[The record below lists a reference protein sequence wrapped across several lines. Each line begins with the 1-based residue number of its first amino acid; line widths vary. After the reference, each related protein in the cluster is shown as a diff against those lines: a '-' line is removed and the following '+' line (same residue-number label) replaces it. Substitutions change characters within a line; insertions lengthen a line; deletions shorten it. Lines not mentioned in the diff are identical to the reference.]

1 MKYIYLTRKSRQS
14 PRLTTFFVAVDI
26 FTKSRIYFHEIS
38 LKVINKK
45 SFKCMR
51 FNDTVIADKQYVLK
65 HKKLKLMW

>member
-38 LKVINKK
+38 LKVINLIIKK
-45 SFKCMR
+45 IIQMY
-51 FNDTVIADKQYVLK
+51 AL
-65 HKKLKLMW
+65 